1 MEIDYLTRDGKG
13 KEFVKK
19 VKIKEFPT
27 VEHEFVQVQK
37 SGLLQDVPYGTVE
50 NGGYRRIYPGEWV
63 ASS

>member
-27 VEHEFVQVQK
+27 VDHAFVC
-37 SGLLQDVPYGTVE
+37 LPYSELIT
-50 NGGYRRIYPGEWV
+50 GGIER
-63 ASS
+63 

>member
-27 VEHEFVQVQK
+27 VDHAFVCQSVNFD
-37 SGLLQDVPYGTVE
+37 DVHALIGT
-50 NGGYRRIYPGEWV
+50 P
-63 ASS
+63 